1 MLLSSM
7 ICLRRDIYMKSRRNI
22 KNTFKKI
29 GKLSVIT
36 FFVTSVIMVC
46 FVLTSQEEEVVE
58 IPTLLGILFGISM
71 VAFLICIVI
80 AWILDLIEGMR
91 TNKVSYLKEFVM
103 QIVVFSVVFVVMD
116 YFIDK
121 ISGNW
126 IGYLARVTGT
136 LCGLRGVEYIWS
148 KKD

>member
-1 MLLSSM
+1 
-7 ICLRRDIYMKSRRNI
+7 
-22 KNTFKKI
+22 
-29 GKLSVIT
+29 
-36 FFVTSVIMVC
+36 
-46 FVLTSQEEEVVE
+46 
-58 IPTLLGILFGISM
+58 
-71 VAFLICIVI
+71 
-80 AWILDLIEGMR
+80 MR
-91 TNKVSYLKEFVM
+91 LNKVSYLKEFVM
-103 QIVVFSVVFVVMD
+103 QIVVFSVVFVVTD